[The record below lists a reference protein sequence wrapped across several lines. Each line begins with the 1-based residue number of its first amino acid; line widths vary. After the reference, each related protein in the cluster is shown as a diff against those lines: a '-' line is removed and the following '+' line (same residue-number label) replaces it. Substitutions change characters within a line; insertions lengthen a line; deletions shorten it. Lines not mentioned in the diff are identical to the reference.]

1 MKKSFF
7 LIFILTAILSQSI
20 VAQEYKTTKKDYLAA
35 ISEKYLDKALD
46 LINAKDYEALQKLID
61 KKVVFWLKEGL
72 KVQVVDRTWTGTIKI
87 RPKGKLVEVWTFAEA
102 VE

>member
-1 MKKSFF
+1 MNKYIF
-7 LIFILTAILSQSI
+7 LILVLILPQTIF
-20 VAQEYKTTKKDYLAA
+20 AQEYKTTKDGYLAA
-35 ISEKYLDKALD
+35 ISEEYLDKALD
-46 LINAKDYEALQKLID
+46 LINAEDYEALQKLIG

-72 KVQVVDRTWTGTIKI
+72 KVQVVDRTWTGAIKI

>member
-1 MKKSFF
+1 MKKYVF
-7 LIFILTAILSQSI
+7 LILVFILFQA
-20 VAQEYKTTKKDYLAA
+20 VFAQDYKTTKDSYIAA
-35 ISEKYLDKALD
+35 ISEEYLDKALD
-46 LINAKDYEALQKLID
+46 LIIAKDYKALQKLID

-72 KVQVVDRTWTGTIKI
+72 KVQIVDRTWTGTIKI

>member
-1 MKKSFF
+1 MCFAGTGKPVDQD
-7 LIFILTAILSQSI
+7 I
-20 VAQEYKTTKKDYLAA
+20 AA

-72 KVQVVDRTWTGTIKI
+72 TVQIVDRTWTGTSKI
-87 RPKGKLVEVWTFAEA
+87 RSKGKLVEVWTFVEA

>member
-1 MKKSFF
+1 MKKYFF
-7 LIFILTAILSQSI
+7 LILVLI
-20 VAQEYKTTKKDYLAA
+20 VFQAVFAQEYKTTKDGYLAA
-35 ISEKYLDKALD
+35 ISEEYLDKALD

-61 KKVVFWLKEGL
+61 RKVVFWLKEGL
-72 KVQVVDRTWTGTIKI
+72 KVQIVDRTWTGTIKI